1 MSRKQ
6 KERVMPYG
14 TEYFLYCPVFYYT
27 DSYSLFA

>member
-1 MSRKQ
+1 MSHKQ
-6 KERVMPYG
+6 KERVRL